1 VYAYDGGVVPQLVEV
16 RAKSVLN
23 RVYGMAFGWS
33 VNPYRGCAHGCPFCY
48 ARRTHWFLDEDGVGR
63 WSTKIFVKVNA
74 PEVLQAELA
83 QPWWK
88 AEPVAV
94 GTATDPYQPAEAR
107 YRITRRILEVLA
119 QYRTPASVVTRS
131 PLVLRDVDVLQELA
145 RKAGVTVCVSVAT
158 LDPTLARQ
166 LEPTVALPRYR
177 LRAVERLSR
186 AGIRTGVL
194 LAPVL
199 PGLTDQPHNL
209 EAVVRAAA
217 HHGAHFVAHNVLHL
231 GEVTRQAFWSF
242 LQTHHPDLV
251 PLYAQLYP
259 GRYAPS
265 SYRRVVAGRV
275 ESARRKVRFR
285 STSVLQP
292 PPRPQQLGL
301 LDAETALT
309 ASAAPKTGAAP
320 RP

>member
-1 VYAYDGGVVPQLVEV
+1 VAPQLVEV
-16 RAKSVLN
+16 RVKSALN
-23 RVYGMAFGWS
+23 RVCGMGFGWS

-48 ARRTHWFLDEDGVGR
+48 ARRTHWFLEEDGVGQ
-63 WSTKIFVKVNA
+63 WSSKVFVKVNA
-74 PEVLQAELA
+74 PEILRAELTR
-83 QPWWK
+83 PSWK
-88 AEPVAV
+88 RELVAV

-119 QYRTPASVVTRS
+119 QSRTPASVVTRS

-145 RKAGVTVCVSVAT
+145 RKAGVTVCLSVAT
-158 LDPTLARQ
+158 LDPELARQ
-166 LEPTVALPRYR
+166 LEPTVALPRHR
-177 LRAVERLSR
+177 LRAVEELSK

-242 LQTHHPDLV
+242 LQTHYPDLV
-251 PLYAQLYP
+251 PLYTELYP

-275 ESARRKVRFR
+275 EGARRKVRFL
-285 STSVLQP
+285 STPVLQP

-301 LDAETALT
+301 LETQAALT
-309 ASAAPKTGAAP
+309 ASAAPRTRAAP

>member
-1 VYAYDGGVVPQLVEV
+1 MVPQLVEV
-16 RAKSVLN
+16 RVKSVLN
-23 RVYGMAFGWS
+23 RVCGMGFGWS

-48 ARRTHWFLDEDGVGR
+48 ARRTHWFLDEDGVGQ

-74 PEVLQAELA
+74 PEILQAELGR
-83 QPWWK
+83 PSWK
-88 AEPVAV
+88 RELVAV

-107 YRITRRILEVLA
+107 YRITRRILKVLA
-119 QYRTPASVVTRS
+119 ESRTPASVVTRS

-158 LDPTLARQ
+158 LDPERARQ
-166 LEPTVALPRYR
+166 LEPAVALPRHR

-199 PGLTDQPHNL
+199 PGLTDQAENL

-231 GEVTRQAFWSF
+231 ADVTRQAFWSF

-265 SYRRVVAGRV
+265 HYQRVVARRV
-275 ESARRKVRFR
+275 EGARRKVQFR
-285 STSVLQP
+285 STPVLQP

-301 LDAETALT
+301 LDAQ
-309 ASAAPKTGAAP
+309 AAFTVAARSRTGAAP